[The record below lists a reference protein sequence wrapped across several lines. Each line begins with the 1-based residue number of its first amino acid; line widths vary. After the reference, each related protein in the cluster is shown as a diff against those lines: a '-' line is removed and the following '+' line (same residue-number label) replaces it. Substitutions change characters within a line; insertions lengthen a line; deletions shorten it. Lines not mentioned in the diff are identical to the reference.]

1 MHNLECR
8 HCGEDFTAVN
18 AHAATCSTR
27 CRQARARA
35 NRAALHAL
43 AVELL
48 LADADAD
55 ADSDAY
61 DRGDPKCPDYVDGLL
76 GRE

>member
-1 MHNLECR
+1 LHNLECR
-8 HCGEDFTAVN
+8 HCGGDFTAVN
-18 AHAATCSTR
+18 AHAATCSAR

-48 LADADAD
+48 LADADGYDRVDPKAHGYLDRILD
-55 ADSDAY
+55 AD
-61 DRGDPKCPDYVDGLL
+61 R
-76 GRE
+76 

>member
-8 HCGEDFTAVN
+8 HCGGAFTAVN
-18 AHAATCSTR
+18 AHAVTCSAR

-35 NRAALHAL
+35 AHAALHAL

-48 LADADAD
+48 LADSQA
-55 ADSDAY
+55 DAY
-61 DRGDPKCPDYVDGLL
+61 DPGDPKAPGYLDALL
-76 GRE
+76 D